1 MMKFFKKAAVVTLSV
16 AMVTT
21 LFAGCS
27 SKKKDDKTWVIGTNA
42 EFAPFEYVSKKD
54 AVINDYAGIDIE
66 IIKKIAEDN
75 GKKIKINNMEFD
87 SLIVALKNKQVDGVI
102 AGMTVTDERKEEV
115 DFSEPYYVAKQVMIV
130 KEDNTDIKT
139 AKDMEKKT
147 IAVIQGFTGE
157 VAVKELGY
165 KYEAF
170 KKGTEAIQELN
181 NGKCDVVVIDSAT
194 ANQYVK
200 DNKGLKIVEDDK
212 AFASEEYAIAVQKG
226 DKKTLEKINASIK
239 KFKEDGTIDTIS
251 AKYASSSDSDSDTE
265 EK

>member
-147 IAVIQGFTGE
+147 IA
-157 VAVKELGY
+157 
-165 KYEAF
+165 
-170 KKGTEAIQELN
+170 IQELN

-200 DNKGLKIVEDDK
+200 DNKGLKIVEDDE

>member
-170 KKGTEAIQELN
+170 KK
-181 NGKCDVVVIDSAT
+181 
-194 ANQYVK
+194 
-200 DNKGLKIVEDDK
+200 
-212 AFASEEYAIAVQKG
+212 VQRQSRNL
-226 DKKTLEKINASIK
+226 TTVNVMS
-239 KFKEDGTIDTIS
+239 
-251 AKYASSSDSDSDTE
+251 
-265 EK
+265 

>member
-87 SLIVALKNKQVDGVI
+87 SLLVALGNGQIDAAI
-102 AGMTVTDERKEEV
+102 AGMTVTEERQTQV
-115 DFSEPYYVAKQVMIV
+115 DFSTPYYTGKQVIIV
-130 KEDNTDIKT
+130 KE
-139 AKDMEKKT
+139 
-147 IAVIQGFTGE
+147 
-157 VAVKELGY
+157 
-165 KYEAF
+165 
-170 KKGTEAIQELN
+170 
-181 NGKCDVVVIDSAT
+181 
-194 ANQYVK
+194 
-200 DNKGLKIVEDDK
+200 
-212 AFASEEYAIAVQKG
+212 
-226 DKKTLEKINASIK
+226 
-239 KFKEDGTIDTIS
+239 
-251 AKYASSSDSDSDTE
+251 
-265 EK
+265 